1 MLYLYES
8 QRLEVLADLFVDRMT
23 GWAREG
29 RVDPLRPEI
38 LIPQNPV
45 IGRWLTY
52 RISGQ
57 TGVCANLAFPLAG
70 RFIRDLIERVYGNS
84 RHPVHFDK
92 ETLLLRLFESLPGL
106 LSLPSFAEV
115 RGFLG
120 RGIPEKRLYELSALL
135 ADLFDRSMIY
145 RPSLLLAWED
155 GAEPEG
161 WPAILW
167 RHLAGGS
174 RPLHRARMMEAYFQN
189 GGRELAG
196 LLPPR
201 LSLFGLT
208 GMAPVDLRFFRT
220 LGERGLCEIHF
231 YFQNPCEEYWGDI
244 VSARM
249 RDQAPSG
256 QEVYLETGNP
266 LLSSWGEQFRVLHQS
281 LSDLPE
287 TERMFPPA
295 PETLLGGLQEDIR
308 TLSDRGARVREKA
321 LEKMTIPLRDRSIE
335 VVCCSSPVREIEMLR
350 DRLLGLFSEI
360 PGLSPE
366 DVVVLAPDIGRYTG
380 IIRSVF
386 GAPVRGAGVDGG
398 DPEIPFVISDRRELL
413 EEPPFEALLLLLR
426 LPSVRLTAPLIFLL
440 LSVPAIARKFGL
452 EELRPARLQ
461 EILQGSGIRWG
472 RSGSDRP
479 APYAGRN
486 ENTVAEG
493 RTRLLLGYACGE
505 ERLSKTGGGPD
516 PLFLPEDPDGF
527 IVGSIAAFFETLDDH
542 IDTLSGTRPADQWPD
557 RLRTILEDFFDL
569 DLDRGLDRELLALPE
584 RLARGFSEAGT
595 TVNLSSGVLARHLER
610 MAGAG
615 EGSDRFFSGG
625 VTFGRMV
632 PLRSIPFRVVCLVG
646 MNDAD
651 FPRPSWPPSFDWLV
665 ASPQPGD
672 RSVRDDDR
680 TLFLEALLSARDRLW
695 ISYVGIESRDG
706 SSREP
711 SVLVRELMD
720 HLSEGYSGEMAPIS
734 TQITLAAPIDPLSPE
749 HYSRDADP
757 RLKSYSRSWRLAL
770 DTAWGAP
777 ARERVF
783 FDPRLSWSSRGSEE
797 SSFGREGLAVS
808 DLREFIRDPVR
819 YFLVRQMGLP
829 HSDRTLLLEE
839 DEPFGVDEKRLASGR
854 LRGKLSWESELPWP
868 PLRSLARERI
878 EADIALYR
886 RTMSERTGVSLPESP
901 GSVPMEGLD
910 GVFHGVRLYGSIEG
924 LCQGPGKGR
933 ILLVERWP
941 RMPYPSDF
949 LESFLLHLL
958 SSLFVEGYE
967 GCLLTGRGGKREGE
981 KDPSRIPVG
990 FWRWDLLPKEVA
1002 ARHFLSYLR
1011 AFRKG
1016 SLSPLPFD
1024 PEASLTYAREHEKSR
1039 QSGALPASLSS
1050 GSPADRARAMIR
1062 AARLPPFSARN
1073 SFFDPRRRSTFWSA
1087 LAFSGRDLAGEPAFA
1102 LWSLRL
1108 FRPLLSGLTEEGAS

>member
-8 QRLEVLADLFVDRMT
+8 QRLEVLADLLVDRMT
-23 GWAREG
+23 GWAKEG
-29 RVDPLRPEI
+29 RLDPLRPEI

-45 IGRWLTY
+45 IGRWLAY

-57 TGVCANLAFPLAG
+57 TGVSANLSFPLAG
-70 RFIRDLIERVYGNS
+70 RFIRDLIERAWGDP

-106 LSLPSFAEV
+106 LSLPAFAEV

-120 RGIPEKRLYELSALL
+120 QGIPEKRLYELSALL
-135 ADLFDRSMIY
+135 ADLYDRSMIY
-145 RPSLLLAWED
+145 RPALLLAWEE

-161 WPAILW
+161 WPSILW
-167 RHLAGGS
+167 RHLAGSS
-174 RPLHRARMMEAYFQN
+174 RPLHRARMMEIFFQH
-189 GGRELAG
+189 GGRELEG
-196 LLPPR
+196 VLPPR
-201 LSLFGLT
+201 LSLFGLS

-220 LGERGLCEIHF
+220 LGERGLCEVHF

-244 VSARM
+244 VSARK

-266 LLSSWGEQFRVLHQS
+266 FLSSWGEQFRVLHQS

-287 TERMFPPA
+287 TERIFPAA
-295 PETLLGGLQEDIR
+295 PKTLLGALQEDIR
-308 TLSDRGARVREKA
+308 TLSDRGARVREKI
-321 LEKMTIPLRDRSIE
+321 LEKMTIPLWDRSIE
-335 VVCCSSPVREIEMLR
+335 LVCCSSPVREVEMLR

-386 GAPVRGAGVDGG
+386 GAPVRGAGTGGG

-413 EEPPFEALLLLLR
+413 EEPAFEALLLLLR
-426 LPSVRLTAPLIFLL
+426 LPTVRLTAPLIFLL
-440 LSVPAIARKFGL
+440 LSVPAIARKFAL
-452 EELRPARLQ
+452 EEVRPARLQ
-461 EILQGSGIRWG
+461 EILQSSGIRWG

-479 APYAGRN
+479 SPYAGRI

-493 RTRLLLGYACGE
+493 RLRLLLGYACGE
-505 ERLSKTGGGPD
+505 ERISKTSGGPD
-516 PLFLPEDPDGF
+516 PLFLPEDPDGA
-527 IVGSIAAFFETLDDH
+527 IAGSLATFFETLDHHMDE
-542 IDTLSGTRPADQWPD
+542 LSESHSAEQWPD
-557 RLRTILEDFFDL
+557 LLRRLLEAFFDL
-569 DLDRGLDRELLALPE
+569 DLSRGLDRDLVALPE

-595 TVNLSSGVLARHLER
+595 HVSLSSGVLARHLER

-632 PLRSIPFRVVCLVG
+632 PLRSIPFRVVCLLG

-680 TLFLEALLSARDRLW
+680 TLFLEALLSARDCLW
-695 ISYVGIESRDG
+695 ISYEGIESRDG

-711 SVLVRELMD
+711 SVLIRELMD
-720 HLSEGYSGEMAPIS
+720 QLSEGFSGERQPI
-734 TQITLAAPIDPLSPE
+734 TDQITLKAPIDPLSPE
-749 HYSRDADP
+749 HYSRDGDP
-757 RLKSYSRSWRLAL
+757 RLLSYSRSWRSAL
-770 DTAWGAP
+770 DATRRAP
-777 ARERVF
+777 VREKVF
-783 FDPRLSWSSRGSEE
+783 FDPRLSWSHRDREE
-797 SSFGREGLAVS
+797 TPSGREGIALS

-819 YFLVRQMGLP
+819 YFLIRQMGLP

-854 LRGKLSWESELPWP
+854 LRGKPSWESELPWP
-868 PLRSLARERI
+868 PLRSLVRDRI
-878 EADIALYR
+878 ESDIARYR
-886 RTMSERTGVSLPESP
+886 RRVSERTGVSLPSIP
-901 GSVPMEGLD
+901 GSVPVEGLE
-910 GVFHGVRLYGSIEG
+910 GLFHGVRLYGSIEG
-924 LCQGPGKGR
+924 LYQGPDKGR

-941 RMPYPSDF
+941 RTPYPADY

-967 GCLLTGRGGKREGE
+967 GCVLTGKGGKKEGE
-981 KDPSRIPVG
+981 KDPSRVPVAL
-990 FWRWDLLPKEVA
+990 WRWDLLPEEVA
-1002 ARHFLSYLR
+1002 ARHFLSCLR

-1024 PEASLTYAREHEKSR
+1024 PEASLAYAREHERFR
-1039 QSGALPASLSS
+1039 QSGPLPGSHSA
-1050 GSPADRARAMIR
+1050 GSPAEKARAMIR

-1108 FRPLLSGLTEEGAS
+1108 LRPLLSGMTEEGVS